1 MSVKD
6 FSIKSSWNLKVSR
19 FEFGSRKPVNCR
31 AEYRIMFARAKIRH
45 VSVALDSELL
55 SDHSACLNPNQTV
68 TNGNKCHVST
78 IKCVKMLI
86 RPEHTAKATTTATTS
101 GETAKA
107 KRKKEN
113 KRTGNR
119 STTRT
124 GRFSPSFSLFHC
136 AAYAN
141 FKPEKCIVLLVILS

>member
-1 MSVKD
+1 M
-6 FSIKSSWNLKVSR
+6 FSREKN
-19 FEFGSRKPVNCR
+19 
-31 AEYRIMFARAKIRH
+31 RH
-45 VSVALDSELL
+45 VSVALESELL
-55 SDHSACLNPNQTV
+55 SDHSACLNPKQTV

-113 KRTGNR
+113 KKTENR

-124 GRFSPSFSLFHC
+124 GRFFHFSLSPFPC

-141 FKPEKCIVLLVILS
+141 FKPEKCIVLLVSIE